1 VIEYINLYPSCI
13 GIPSSSQKGV
23 DSGVSIQGCHCIIQE
38 LEIFKSSD
46 DMVLVAIF

>member
-13 GIPSSSQKGV
+13 GIPSSSHKGV
-23 DSGVSIQGCHCIIQE
+23 DGVSIQGCHCIIQE